1 MGNGSSSKTTT
12 TVDTSI
18 AVNALAQTIM
28 NCTSNVQAGQSFII
42 SGNGNIVSNSTQVQA
57 LSFNSTCQQ
66 SSQNMA
72 DLQTKIAAA
81 ISQVAST
88 QTQAI
93 ESAISAGSSS
103 ETDVAIHNDVT
114 QNITQQTIQDI
125 ISNVTAQQSFIIS
138 GNNNVVN
145 NFTQNQTLS
154 IVTSACQNS
163 INSLKSV
170 SDMNTAA
177 AQESKNEQKEPI
189 SEMIGAVG
197 GIVGNIMNGMATM
210 TGIIVITIGAVL
222 IFLGPKLL
230 DIIPVG
236 ALVNAAASST
246 GVDIGEPLPAYAPSQ
261 QQGMQPNMQQPDMQ
275 QGPPQY

>member
-145 NFTQNQTLS
+145 NF
-154 IVTSACQNS
+154 
-163 INSLKSV
+163 
-170 SDMNTAA
+170 
-177 AQESKNEQKEPI
+177 
-189 SEMIGAVG
+189 
-197 GIVGNIMNGMATM
+197 
-210 TGIIVITIGAVL
+210 IVI
-222 IFLGPKLL
+222 
-230 DIIPVG
+230 
-236 ALVNAAASST
+236 SS
-246 GVDIGEPLPAYAPSQ
+246 PSA
-261 QQGMQPNMQQPDMQ
+261 
-275 QGPPQY
+275 